1 MEDLIAWL
9 PMNIKQYKYFN
20 NYKIIKRFDNICL
33 CHGDYSLSNVI
44 FHPTEFRILAVLDW
58 ELATLG

>member
-1 MEDLIAWL
+1 
-9 PMNIKQYKYFN
+9 MNRVYN
-20 NYKIIKRFDNICL
+20 VSFDTVCL

-58 ELATLG
+58 ELATVGQSLGDLAYMI